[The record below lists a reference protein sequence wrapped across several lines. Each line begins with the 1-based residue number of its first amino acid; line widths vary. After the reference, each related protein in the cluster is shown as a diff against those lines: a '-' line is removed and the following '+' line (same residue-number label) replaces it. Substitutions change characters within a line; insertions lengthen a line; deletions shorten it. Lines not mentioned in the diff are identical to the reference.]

1 MKKYLINGALALI
14 IGFTY
19 TSCKNNDVDYVP
31 IAQQKT
37 QAYAEAF
44 KEMIGGEVDPN
55 QNWGFET
62 ITISEEELAAARAAV
77 RAGSRGS
84 EPDGTKWPDYGYPEK
99 PGELKA
105 TTPSGKSEEQI
116 VTEWFQTHTKAD
128 GVTKDWKNYWVQQV
142 HYKSETYTVQQH
154 EWEKYENG
162 KEVWKTNTEQ
172 VAPLSHMDQIY
183 ANKDPQGNSSDHIY
197 NFNTGSGSFM
207 LVINSE
213 TKYGFGYEESWGTD
227 EKHVWYNSFMAHIV
241 DEANGIDGYYVGF
254 DYQTYKGKDR
264 VINYTDNNGKN
275 VSITTNDWA
284 LKPDGVYD
292 DRIIKIVPADKEP
305 DITNQG
311 GGVSTS
317 STTIQKMYRK
327 TLMLQGRVFCED
339 LAKATRADIDFN
351 DIVFDARIWKIT
363 KFTRTTKDGIS
374 NDSSD
379 DFVKY
384 EGEVCLLA
392 AGGTIPAKVAYKDV
406 HELFGVGLTTMV
418 NTVDGNS
425 DVKISWENSG
435 AKKDPVTFTFDM
447 TSLITQN
454 SDKVSL
460 NLIPIEVL
468 WTSNDPNDA
477 SIVGTMQTVGNL
489 DANVGNVPYK
499 FCVPIGTPWASERNP
514 ITLVYSGF
522 ADWAKKTGNEPSWT
536 NGVKC
541 YNQNKTGLPTDSKY
555 QKGYWEVY
563 KSEEKPETTTTS
575 EIIFWKGSSPIVF
588 ADNDNGSNK
597 TIEMIDTYNFQVG
610 DKIRVYTTGI
620 KNNAWISVHG
630 LFNNDSQW
638 RKYLD
643 FAPSGEYNEF
653 TVDQSMLNNITKKI
667 AIWGRGCSI
676 TQISRWRQTVQ

>member
-1 MKKYLINGALALI
+1 MKKYFINGALALI
-14 IGFTY
+14 VGFTY

-77 RAGSRGS
+77 RAGTRTTIKEKHDWESRGITKPTPLTETERQDVRHYFNTHKFSDNGTDPKLSEYWVEFVSREDTSTVMYHKNGTVTSWGVRNFTYDQFSVESKNNPSGYEQVNDWNGDSHPTYFLEDVGTSKFRIWLSYTSEWNYNYTIQSYKGNLYVAFDLYGSKWNDNGEEHMGETSLGYYNDYIVRLIPKDS
-84 EPDGTKWPDYGYPEK
+84 EPQQ
-99 PGELKA
+99 
-105 TTPSGKSEEQI
+105 EE
-116 VTEWFQTHTKAD
+116 
-128 GVTKDWKNYWVQQV
+128 
-142 HYKSETYTVQQH
+142 
-154 EWEKYENG
+154 
-162 KEVWKTNTEQ
+162 
-172 VAPLSHMDQIY
+172 
-183 ANKDPQGNSSDHIY
+183 
-197 NFNTGSGSFM
+197 
-207 LVINSE
+207 
-213 TKYGFGYEESWGTD
+213 
-227 EKHVWYNSFMAHIV
+227 
-241 DEANGIDGYYVGF
+241 
-254 DYQTYKGKDR
+254 
-264 VINYTDNNGKN
+264 
-275 VSITTNDWA
+275 
-284 LKPDGVYD
+284 
-292 DRIIKIVPADKEP
+292 
-305 DITNQG
+305 ITNQG

-317 STTIQKMYRK
+317 STTVQKIYRK

-339 LAKATRADIDFN
+339 LANAKRADIDFN

-374 NDSSD
+374 NDSPD

-425 DVKISWENSG
+425 NVKITWANSE
-435 AKKDPVTFTFDM
+435 AEKKPVTFTFDM

-454 SDKVSL
+454 GDKASL
-460 NLIPIEVL
+460 DLIPIEVL

-514 ITLVYSGF
+514 ITSVYSGF
-522 ADWAKKTGNEPSWT
+522 ADWAKKAGNEPSWT
-536 NGVKC
+536 NGVNC
-541 YNQNKTGLPTDSKY
+541 YQNKAGLPTDSKY

-676 TQISRWRQTVQ
+676 TQISRWRKTVTTN